1 MSDKK
6 GKLVILSAPSGAG
19 KTTICKNLLNMNKE
33 WLYSISA
40 TTRPMREN
48 ETDGKAYHF
57 LTKEKF
63 EHKEKFGEFIECEWV
78 HGNRYGTPVQ
88 PLEDALDNGD
98 VFLLDIDVKG
108 AMSLIE
114 DFGEDCLSIF
124 IEPPGINIQEQ
135 LESLN
140 DRLLKRGGSNETLIK
155 QRLKRFE
162 LELSYKE
169 KIKLILPSSLSFIN
183 EDLEETTNVINK
195 EIKENLR

>member
-1 MSDKK
+1 MKK

-19 KTTICKNLLNMNKE
+19 KTTICKNLLEINEK

-48 ETDGKAYHF
+48 ETNGKDYLF
-57 LTKEKF
+57 MTKEKF

-78 HGNRYGTPVQ
+78 HGNRYGTPVD
-88 PLEDALDNGD
+88 PLESAIAKGK

-108 AMSLIE
+108 AMNLIE
-114 DFGEDCLSIF
+114 EFEDDVISVF
-124 IEPPGINIQEQ
+124 IEPPGMTIPDQI
-135 LESLN
+135 ESLN
-140 DRLLKRGGSNETLIK
+140 DRLTNRGDYNETLIK

-169 KIKLILPSSLSFIN
+169 KFSFSFIN
-183 EDLEETTNVINK
+183 EDLEETTSEIDK
-195 EIKENLR
+195 IIKENVK

>member
-40 TTRPMREN
+40 TTRPIREN

-88 PLEDALDNGD
+88 PLEDALDNGS

-108 AMSLIE
+108 AINLIE
-114 DFGEDCLSIF
+114 DFGEQCLSVF
-124 IEPPGINIQEQ
+124 IEPPGINIQEK

-140 DRLLKRGGSNETLIK
+140 ERLLKRGGSNETLIK

-183 EDLEETTNVINK
+183 EDLEETTNEINK
-195 EIKENLR
+195 KIKENLR

>member
-1 MSDKK
+1 MKN
-6 GKLVILSAPSGAG
+6 GKLIIISAPSGAG
-19 KTTICKNLLNMNKE
+19 KTTICKKLLQSNSK
-33 WLYSISA
+33 WLFSVSA
-40 TTRPMREN
+40 TTRNKRDYEI
-48 ETDGKAYHF
+48 DGKDYIF
-57 LTKEKF
+57 MKKEKF

-88 PLEDALDNGD
+88 PLEDALDNGN

-114 DFGEDCLSIF
+114 DFGEDCLSVF
-124 IEPPGINIQEQ
+124 IEPPGINIQEK

-140 DRLLKRGGSNETLIK
+140 ERLLNRGGSNETLIK

-183 EDLEETTNVINK
+183 EDLEETTNEINK
-195 EIKENLR
+195 NIKENLK

>member
-1 MSDKK
+1 MSNKK

-19 KTTICKNLLNMNKE
+19 KTTICKNLLDMNKD

-48 ETDGKAYHF
+48 EIDGKDYHF
-57 LTKEKF
+57 LSKEKF

-88 PLEDALDNGD
+88 PLEDALENGD
-98 VFLLDIDVKG
+98 VLLLDIDVKG
-108 AMSLIE
+108 AMSLID
-114 DFGEDCLSIF
+114 DFGEDCLSVF
-124 IEPPGINIQEQ
+124 IEPPGINIQEK

-140 DRLLKRGGSNETLIK
+140 ERLLNRGGSNETLIK

-162 LELSYKE
+162 LELSFKE
-169 KIKLILPSSLSFIN
+169 KIKLVLPSSLSFIN
-183 EDLEETTNVINK
+183 EDLKETTNEIDK
-195 EIKENLR
+195 KIKENL